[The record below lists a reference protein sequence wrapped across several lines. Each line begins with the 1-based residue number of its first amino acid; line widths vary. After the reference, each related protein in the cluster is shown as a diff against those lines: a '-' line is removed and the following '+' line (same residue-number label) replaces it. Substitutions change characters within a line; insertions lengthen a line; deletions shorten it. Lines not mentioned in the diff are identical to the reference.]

1 MFLSKGLTQVLP
13 GHVDNLR
20 ILVIIVSANFL
31 NENRINE
38 LE

>member
-20 ILVIIVSANFL
+20 ILVIIVSANL